1 MVEWPNECVTLH
13 ILSTIIC
20 APTVISHAIYKCDGW
35 TMCFDGRMVW
45 GVSCPSIWVYLD
57 HNTLTYVGWG
67 QKVFI
72 SCSIRY
78 ILKLCSTFPYYTWQF
93 NECQC
98 LIIQFGGHWDKNFPG
113 SAFFGTGMIRHWCNV
128 YRLFPSICWL
138 NAEEAM
144 KVTCLLF
151 EMSEPV

>member
-1 MVEWPNECVTLH
+1 MAEWMCDSAHFEHNHL
-13 ILSTIIC
+13 C
-20 APTVISHAIYKCDGW
+20 AHRDIARDIQMW
-35 TMCFDGRMVW
+35 RMNMCFDGRMVW